1 MMVDGSNM
9 SVLGPGDSAGEM
21 AAMCG
26 NLTEDYQVELETKVH
41 SKVRNHGEA
50 PTRDFSFSIASHSL
64 RFKLYYQRTW
74 GSYEYWCE
82 GVLFSSL
89 GLFGD

>member
-1 MMVDGSNM
+1 MMGDGGNLT
-9 SVLGPGDSAGEM
+9 VLEVEEVAGEV
-21 AAMCG
+21 AALCG
-26 NLTEDYQVELETKVH
+26 NLTEDYQH
-41 SKVRNHGEA
+41 
-50 PTRDFSFSIASHSL
+50 
-64 RFKLYYQRTW
+64 TW